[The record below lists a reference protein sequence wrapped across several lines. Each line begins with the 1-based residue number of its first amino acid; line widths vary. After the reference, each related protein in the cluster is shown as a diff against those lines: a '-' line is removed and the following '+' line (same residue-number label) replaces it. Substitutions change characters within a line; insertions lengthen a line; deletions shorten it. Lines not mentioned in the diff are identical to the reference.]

1 MAETVIEEK
10 KEKMSIGDAIADF
23 IQNNRR
29 GIIITL
35 IVVVVAVAG
44 CIAGFAIRSALYDK
58 ALSALED
65 FSERYDKL
73 VMDFNEPEKAAD
85 VQTLLDDITA
95 FAAKQSGFAA
105 AQAYSMAASIHAEK
119 KDWALAEK
127 AWTDSARGGAKTYL
141 APASLFNAAVAAE
154 EQGKVPEAIALYTES
169 ASYAADFP
177 EAPRAQFAVGRLL
190 ETQGDTQGALE
201 AYRVIREKWAM
212 AAVWINLAQNRIL
225 TLENS
230 GS

>member
-1 MAETVIEEK
+1 MAVTTEEK
-10 KEKMSIGDAIADF
+10 KENQSISDAIADF
-23 IQNNRR
+23 IHNKRR

-35 IVVVVAVAG
+35 VAIVVVVAGFV
-44 CIAGFAIRSALYDK
+44 AGFAIRGVLRDK
-58 ALSALED
+58 ALSELED

-85 VQTLLDDITA
+85 VQAFLDDITA

-105 AQAYSMAASIHAEK
+105 AQAHAIVGSIYAEK
-119 KDWALAEK
+119 KDWAQAEK
-127 AWTDSARGGAKTYL
+127 AWTDSAQNAAKTYL

-154 EQGKVPEAIALYTES
+154 EQGKTPEAISLYTES

-212 AAVWINLAQNRIL
+212 ATVWINLAQNRIIA
-225 TLENS
+225 LENS